1 MRSGK
6 GGLPSPTAHSAE
18 HGAVAVAEAE
28 AVEGPLPA
36 DHCGRAPGRVPEAR
50 PAHPGH
56 TYLSSRS
63 RPALAV
69 GNRSAGGCQT
79 GFAASIFNAL
89 PGRPIGALPP
99 AHPTPAGR
107 AGGPGDARC
116 VWLSA
121 CPRGRGDGAR
131 WAQSQRG
138 TGSASEPTPSH
149 AMSESAAPRVAS
161 QPGNWWFPAGSVLG
175 GPEAAPTRP
184 LARPGP
190 GQSSL
195 PDADCPL
202 YLPGLKREYANHAQ
216 SGKVCRWAS
225 KESGVHPP
233 DSLPGGASEGWRLL
247 SPPCPPWCRA
257 HVVLP
262 VQTLPQLRH
271 RSQRALGPGTAG
283 HFPS

>member
-1 MRSGK
+1 MQSQWQK
-6 GGLPSPTAHSAE
+6 QKQWKVHSLLTIA
-18 HGAVAVAEAE
+18 G
-28 AVEGPLPA
+28 GPLA
-36 DHCGRAPGRVPEAR
+36 ASRRRAPRILA
-50 PAHPGH
+50 

-121 CPRGRGDGAR
+121 CPRGRGDGAG

-149 AMSESAAPRVAS
+149 AMSESTAPRVAF
-161 QPGNWWFPAGSVLG
+161 QPGNWWFPAGSVLWCLRPPRHG
-175 GPEAAPTRP
+175 HSRGPA
-184 LARPGP
+184 
-190 GQSSL
+190 
-195 PDADCPL
+195 
-202 YLPGLKREYANHAQ
+202 
-216 SGKVCRWAS
+216 
-225 KESGVHPP
+225 P
-233 DSLPGGASEGWRLL
+233 DSLPSLM
-247 SPPCPPWCRA
+247 P
-257 HVVLP
+257 
-262 VQTLPQLRH
+262 
-271 RSQRALGPGTAG
+271 TAP
-283 HFPS
+283 FTSLD